1 MKNRILE
8 TLSKYWGYASFR
20 LFQEE
25 AIMSILEEH
34 DTLTILPTGGGKSLC
49 FQLPALISE
58 GMAVIISP
66 LISLMKDQVD
76 YLKDMGI
83 CVECLNSSL
92 SAKDQYAVM
101 EKIRLRGVKLLYLS
115 PERLLVEHTRELLK
129 SVKISFFVID
139 EAHCISHW
147 GHNFREEYRK
157 LGFIKQEFNN
167 IGIHAFT
174 ATATL
179 QVQQDIATQL
189 RLEAP
194 HIYVGSVDRPNL
206 SYRILQ
212 RSGQPIRHIVDVI
225 KKHPNEPGIIYCLK
239 RDDVNEI
246 SQKLNDLGF
255 SNLPYHAGLSA
266 GERKKNQD
274 EFSSE
279 NISLIVATIAFGMGV
294 DRSNIRYVI
303 HAAMP
308 KSIEHYQQETG
319 RAGRDGLPADCY
331 LFYSGG
337 DYRIWEF
344 ILSNSSDKPEGSG
357 WASYSQSHKPVM
369 LSKLRDMYNF
379 CASPGCRHRYL
390 ANYFGQKYEKNNCNG
405 CDYCLGEVEMADAP
419 LSIGQ
424 KVLSC
429 VEGVKER
436 FGADHIAEIL
446 KGNITPSIERWGHDR
461 LSMFSLMNS
470 ETKVFIRSMIEQ
482 LLGQGFLRREGE
494 YSTIAI
500 TELGRR
506 LLKAEVVP
514 ILAQPIIAAKK
525 KEMEKKRRLKRGQEW
540 EGVDE
545 KLFEA
550 LRAKRAELA
559 RNKRVPSYII
569 FSDKTLKDMALQKPV
584 TVEEFAHVFGVGV
597 MKQKEYGRIF
607 TSLLK
612 EYKNNARPFPDNVG
626 IPRSREI
633 E

>member
-8 TLSKYWGYASFR
+8 ILLKYWGYSSFR

-25 AIMSILEEH
+25 AIMSILEER
-34 DTLTILPTGGGKSLC
+34 DTLTILPTGGGKSVC

-76 YLKDMGI
+76 YLKDMRVR
-83 CVECLNSSL
+83 VECLNSSL

-101 EKIRLRGVKLLYLS
+101 EKVKSKGVKLLYLS
-115 PERLLVEHTRELLK
+115 PERLLIEHTRELLK

-179 QVQQDIATQL
+179 QVQQDIVAQL

-194 HIYVGSVDRPNL
+194 RIYVGSVDRPNL
-206 SYRILQ
+206 NYRVLQ
-212 RSGQPIRHIVDVI
+212 RSNQPIRHIVEVI
-225 KKHPNEPGIIYCLK
+225 KKHPDEPGIIYCLK

-255 SNLPYHAGLSA
+255 KNLPYHAGLSA
-266 GERKKNQD
+266 AERKKNQD

-319 RAGRDGLPADCY
+319 RAGRDGLSADCY

-344 ILSNSSDKPEGSG
+344 ILADSPD
-357 WASYSQSHKPVM
+357 KPVM

-379 CASPGCRHRYL
+379 CATAGCRHRCL
-390 ANYFGQKYEKNNCNG
+390 VNYFGQKYEKHNCNA
-405 CDYCLGEVEMADAP
+405 CDYCLGELDLADDP
-419 LSIGQ
+419 LGIGQ
-424 KVLSC
+424 KILSC
-429 VEGVKER
+429 VEDTRER

-446 KGNITPSIERWGHDR
+446 KGNLTPSIERWRHDQ
-461 LSMFSLMNS
+461 LLTFSLMNA

-482 LLGQGFLRREGE
+482 LLGQGYLRREGE

-500 TELGRR
+500 TALGRQ

-514 ILAQPIIAAKK
+514 VLAKPIIAARK
-525 KEMEKKRRLKRGQEW
+525 KEIEKKRGLKRTQEW
-540 EGVDE
+540 EGIDE
-545 KLFEA
+545 ALFA
-550 LRAKRAELA
+550 VLRAKRAELA
-559 RNKRVPSYII
+559 RNKSVPAYII
-569 FSDKTLKDMALQKPV
+569 FSDKTLKDMALRKPV
-584 TVEEFAHVFGVGV
+584 TIEEFANVFGVGV
-597 MKQKEYGRIF
+597 IKQKEYGRIF
-607 TSLLK
+607 ISLLQEYQNK
-612 EYKNNARPFPDNVG
+612 ENPAS
-626 IPRSREI
+626 SRV
-633 E
+633 

>member
-8 TLSKYWGYASFR
+8 TLSKYWGYTSFR

-34 DTLTILPTGGGKSLC
+34 DTLTILPTGGGKSVC

-58 GMAVIISP
+58 SMAVIISP

-76 YLKDMGI
+76 YLKDMRVR
-83 CVECLNSSL
+83 VECLNSSL
-92 SAKDQYAVM
+92 AAKDQYAIT
-101 EKIRLRGVKLLYLS
+101 EKIRSGGVKLLYLS
-115 PERLLVEHTRELLK
+115 PERLLIEHTRELLK
-129 SVKISFFVID
+129 SVKISFFVVD

-157 LGFIKQEFNN
+157 LSFIKEEFNN

-179 QVQQDIATQL
+179 QVQQDIVTQL

-194 HIYVGSVDRPNL
+194 HIYVGSVDRSNL
-206 SYRILQ
+206 SYRVLQ
-212 RSGQPIRHIVDVI
+212 RSGQPIRHIVEVI
-225 KKHPNEPGIIYCLK
+225 KKHPDEPGIIYCLK

-279 NISLIVATIAFGMGV
+279 NISLIVATIAFGLGV
-294 DRSNIRYVI
+294 YRSNIRYVI

-344 ILSNSSDKPEGSG
+344 ILAGSFDQPG
-357 WASYSQSHKPVM
+357 M

-379 CASPGCRHRYL
+379 CDSNGCRHRYL
-390 ANYFGQKYEKNNCNG
+390 VNYFGQKHEKNNCNA
-405 CDYCLGEVEMADAP
+405 CDYCLGELDLADDP
-419 LSIGQ
+419 LGISQ
-424 KVLSC
+424 KIIFC
-429 VEGVKER
+429 VEEAKER

-446 KGNITPSIERWGHDR
+446 KGNITLSIERWRHDQ
-461 LSMFSLMNS
+461 LSTFSLMNT

-482 LLGQGFLRREGE
+482 LLGQGYLRREGE

-514 ILAQPIIAAKK
+514 ILAKPVIAAKK
-525 KEMEKKRRLKRGQEW
+525 KEIESKRRLKRGQEW
-540 EGVDE
+540 EGIDE

-559 RNKRVPSYII
+559 RNKGVPAYII
-569 FSDKTLKDMALQKPV
+569 FSDKTLKDMALRKPA
-584 TVEEFAHVFGVGV
+584 TIEEFANVFGIGV
-597 MKQKEYGRIF
+597 MKQKEYGGIF
-607 TSLLK
+607 IFLF
-612 EYKNNARPFPDNVG
+612 YKH
-626 IPRSREI
+626 S
-633 E
+633 

>member
-1 MKNRILE
+1 MLNMKNRILE
-8 TLSKYWGYASFR
+8 TLSKYWGYTSFR

-34 DTLTILPTGGGKSLC
+34 DTLTILPTGGGKSVC

-76 YLKDMGI
+76 YLKDMRVR
-83 CVECLNSSL
+83 VECLNSSL
-92 SAKDQYAVM
+92 AAKDQYAIT
-101 EKIRLRGVKLLYLS
+101 EKIRSGGVKLLYLS
-115 PERLLVEHTRELLK
+115 PERLLIEHTRELLK
-129 SVKISFFVID
+129 SVKISFFVVD

-157 LGFIKQEFNN
+157 LSFIKEEFNN

-179 QVQQDIATQL
+179 QVQQDIVTQL

-194 HIYVGSVDRPNL
+194 HIYVGSVDRSNL
-206 SYRILQ
+206 SYRVLQ
-212 RSGQPIRHIVDVI
+212 RSGQPIRHIVEVI
-225 KKHPNEPGIIYCLK
+225 KKHPDEPGIIYCLK

-344 ILSNSSDKPEGSG
+344 ILAGSFD
-357 WASYSQSHKPVM
+357 QPVM

-390 ANYFGQKYEKNNCNG
+390 VNYFGQKHEKNNCNA
-405 CDYCLGEVEMADAP
+405 CDYCLGELDLADDP
-419 LSIGQ
+419 LGISQ
-424 KVLSC
+424 KIIFC
-429 VEGVKER
+429 VEEAKER

-446 KGNITPSIERWGHDR
+446 KGNITLSIERWRHDQ
-461 LSMFSLMNS
+461 LSTFSLMNT

-482 LLGQGFLRREGE
+482 LLGQGYLRREGE

-514 ILAQPIIAAKK
+514 ILAKPVIAAKK
-525 KEMEKKRRLKRGQEW
+525 KEIESKRRLKRGQEW
-540 EGVDE
+540 EGIDE

-559 RNKRVPSYII
+559 RNKGVPAYII
-569 FSDKTLKDMALQKPV
+569 FSDKTLKDMALRKPA
-584 TVEEFAHVFGVGV
+584 TIEEFANVFGIGV
-597 MKQKEYGRIF
+597 MKQKEYGGIF
-607 TSLLK
+607 ISLLN
-612 EYKNNARPFPDNVG
+612 EH
-626 IPRSREI
+626 
-633 E
+633 